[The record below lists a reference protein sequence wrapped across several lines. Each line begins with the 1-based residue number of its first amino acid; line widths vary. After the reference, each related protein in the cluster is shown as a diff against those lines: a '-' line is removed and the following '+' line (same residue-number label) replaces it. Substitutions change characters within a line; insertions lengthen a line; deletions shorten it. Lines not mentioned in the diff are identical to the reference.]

1 MVYTKT
7 KRSVIFLDIAKLF
20 KNGRSQAVRL
30 PKEYRFEGSDVY
42 VKKFEDIVL
51 LIPKDSKWT
60 SLETSLNYF
69 SNDFLN
75 DRKQPKIQNRD
86 DL

>member
-1 MVYTKT
+1 M
-7 KRSVIFLDIAKLF
+7 DIAKLF

-51 LIPKDSKWT
+51 LIPKDSKWK
-60 SLETSLNYF
+60 SLKTSLNYF
-69 SNDFLN
+69 SDDFLTERN
-75 DRKQPKIQNRD
+75 QPKIQDRVD
-86 DL
+86 FE